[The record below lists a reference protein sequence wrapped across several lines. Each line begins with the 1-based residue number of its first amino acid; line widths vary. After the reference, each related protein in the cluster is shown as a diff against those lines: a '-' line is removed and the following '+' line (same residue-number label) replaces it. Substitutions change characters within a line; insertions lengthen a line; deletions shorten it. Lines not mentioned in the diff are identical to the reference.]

1 MAYVLVLN
9 VPQFV
14 VRGSSKRE
22 GDLLGSE
29 RIMRLQRHTVLSV
42 ARGRARE
49 HRFRRCR
56 RPDRGRCDVLYVTHE
71 NLAHL
76 IHLDLPCMPCPQPF
90 DVRLVI
96 LVVAPSYFLSHTQ
109 TH

>member
-1 MAYVLVLN
+1 
-9 VPQFV
+9 
-14 VRGSSKRE
+14 
-22 GDLLGSE
+22 
-29 RIMRLQRHTVLSV
+29 
-42 ARGRARE
+42 
-49 HRFRRCR
+49 
-56 RPDRGRCDVLYVTHE
+56 VTHE